1 MSPAKANTQ
10 AMPSKEQVE
19 LIRSAIQTS
28 LAGLLTVLFKKET
41 YLEVK
46 LFPNGVDLID
56 VQAKVGLP
64 SAPLVDFQLKIAGPG
79 PHAGAPTA
87 TE

>member
-1 MSPAKANTQ
+1 MSPAKPDTQ
-10 AMPSKEQVE
+10 ASPSEEQVE

-41 YLEVK
+41 YLAVK

-56 VQAKVGLP
+56 VQATVGLP
-64 SAPLVDFQLKIAGPG
+64 NAPLVDFHLKIPGPG
-79 PHAGAPTA
+79 PHAGAPIG
-87 TE
+87 

>member
-1 MSPAKANTQ
+1 MSPAKTEMQ
-10 AMPSKEQVE
+10 ARPSKEQVE
-19 LIRSAIQTS
+19 LIRSAIETS

-56 VQAKVGLP
+56 VEATVGLP
-64 SAPLVDFQLKIAGPG
+64 NAPLVDFHLKIAGPG
-79 PHAGAPTA
+79 PHTGAPIA
-87 TE
+87 